1 MTAKKLP
8 KWFTDNP
15 HTITYQD
22 GSNVTNPFSG
32 ESYELNNEEVSMYDY
47 IIGLQILIDRK
58 GGALHPDSFKYQK
71 DLRRGLDWFRSAN
84 PEAYM
89 VLLD

>member
-1 MTAKKLP
+1 MTEQKLP
-8 KWFTDNP
+8 KWFTGQLY
-15 HTITYQD
+15 TK

-32 ESYELNNEEVSMYDY
+32 ESIDLNPAELSIYDY
-47 IIGLQILIDRK
+47 IMGCVMLN
-58 GGALHPDSFKYQK
+58 KYGTDFNK
-71 DLRRGLDWFRSAN
+71 AITWFRKEN